1 MKHIPMDAKRSQVA
15 APVFEQ
21 AGNKLRMDGMTI
33 PEGDCPKR
41 TAWLEELATKY
52 KAKYGRNTP
61 ND

>member
-1 MKHIPMDAKRSQVA
+1 MDAKRSQVA